1 MLTAIGD
8 LVVHRQLAG
17 QHPLMVADLAHPA
30 EVVHH
35 GDQAGDPL
43 DTAPPG
49 QAPDG
54 RLIYGIIDHPGCCH

>member
-1 MLTAIGD
+1 M
-8 LVVHRQLAG
+8 VHRQLAG

-54 RLIYGIIDHPGCCH
+54 RLIYGIIGHPGCYP